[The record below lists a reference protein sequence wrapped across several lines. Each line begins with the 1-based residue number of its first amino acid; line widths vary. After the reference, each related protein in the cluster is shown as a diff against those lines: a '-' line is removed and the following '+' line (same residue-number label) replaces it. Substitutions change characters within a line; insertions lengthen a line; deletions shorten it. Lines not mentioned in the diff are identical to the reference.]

1 MQEHE
6 NKKLWEDIVCGR
18 LLKMIKITKKCSGV
32 ESFIK
37 SYISEF
43 SLNLIRDSVSSFL
56 KFNLMVYEE
65 NN

>member
-1 MQEHE
+1 
-6 NKKLWEDIVCGR
+6 
-18 LLKMIKITKKCSGV
+18 MIKITKKLSGV

-43 SLNLIRDSVSSFL
+43 SLNLIRDNVSRFL
-56 KFNLMVYEE
+56 KFNLIVYEG

>member
-6 NKKLWEDIVCGR
+6 NKKVWEDIVCGR
-18 LLKMIKITKKCSGV
+18 RLKMIKITKKRSGV

-43 SLNLIRDSVSSFL
+43 SLNLIRDNVSSFL

>member
-1 MQEHE
+1 
-6 NKKLWEDIVCGR
+6 
-18 LLKMIKITKKCSGV
+18 MIKITKRLSGV

-43 SLNLIRDSVSSFL
+43 SLSLIRDNVSRFL
-56 KFNLMVYEE
+56 KFNLIAYEG